1 MGTIDASKMT
11 KKVYDA
17 SGKLLS
23 SQEPREDAKVG
34 EAVNFHW
41 YKKDADGKYSAD
53 IAQQIASTIKFMTR
67 HQGTRIE
74 QLTAS
79 TRLYGNSSAFN
90 LIGTGFT
97 RANSVNSNP
106 QSQRISYNLCSSVGD
121 TLTAKIAKLKVLPT
135 FITNG
140 GDWEV
145 QQRAQDLSKF
155 VEGVFYETKMHEKG
169 TYAFRD
175 GYAWGNGIVFIDE
188 LRNKIYAERV
198 FPHELVVDLI
208 ETLSSDPTQ
217 MHRVKIVDRS
227 VLLGM
232 YPDCEEQIM
241 AASPA
246 NFDDI
251 GGLGTAADLVTFT
264 SSWHLSGNPDA
275 DEDATDGCYAVCVG
289 DQPLEVRPYLK
300 NYFPFVMT
308 TYCKRLLGFWGQGGC
323 ERLQNLQG
331 EINRLMILVQR
342 SMWMGGS
349 FKVLVKI
356 GSKVVSQHLN
366 NDVGSIIHW
375 AGDVPP
381 QYITPPMI
389 QQDIYPY
396 IDALITKGYNQ
407 EGVSMLDASSVKPL
421 GVDSGKALRTMV
433 DIADDRQEFLQQD
446 MENFYLECSRQMIE
460 KAKEI
465 AKRKKSYKVMFPSTN
480 FAQTIDWKD
489 VELDSDKYV
498 MKAFPASSLSDDFTG
513 RLQDVQ
519 ELMQA
524 GIISPRAGRKL
535 LRRPDLEMAD
545 ALSSAAE
552 DLLCQKIENCLKKE
566 EAAVAEPTMDLVL
579 GKQLCLEYINYA
591 QYHGCPE
598 ERVQLVRDFLNS
610 INDKLG
616 VNVPPP
622 LPRWAHPRRC
632 PRRLPYR
639 NLFQTFRRPLA
650 PD

>member
-1 MGTIDASKMT
+1 MSTIDASKMT
-11 KKVYDA
+11 KKVYDIN
-17 SGKLLS
+17 GKLIS
-23 SQEPREDAKVG
+23 SQDPKEDQAVG

-41 YKKDADGKYSAD
+41 WKKNEKGEYAEN
-53 IAQQIASTIKFMTR
+53 IATQIAGTIKFMQR
-67 HQGTRIE
+67 HQSSRIE

-106 QSQRISYNLCSSVGD
+106 QSQRISFNLCASVGD
-121 TLTAKIAKLKVLPT
+121 TLTAKIAKLKVLPH

-145 QQRAQDLSKF
+145 QQRAEDLNKF
-155 VEGVFYETKMHEKG
+155 AEGMIYETKLHEKA

-175 GYAWGNGIVFIDE
+175 GYVWGNGILYIGEV
-188 LRNKIYAERV
+188 RGKIFVERV
-198 FPHELVVDLI
+198 YPHELIVDLI
-208 ETLSSDPTQ
+208 ETLSGPPTQ
-217 MHRVKIVDRS
+217 MHRVKICDRS

-232 YPDCEEQIM
+232 FPDCKEQIM
-241 AASPA
+241 KALPA
-246 NFDDI
+246 NFEDI

-264 SSWHLSGNPDA
+264 ASWHLPSNPDA
-275 DEDATDGCYAVCVG
+275 DDEESDGCYAVCVG
-289 DQPLEVRPYLK
+289 DQTLDVQPYLK
-300 NYFPFVMT
+300 DYFPFPMT
-308 TYCKRLLGFWGQGGC
+308 SYNRRLLGFWGQGGC

-366 NDVGSIIHW
+366 NDVGTIIHY

-389 QQDIYPY
+389 QQDIYSY
-396 IDALITKGYNQ
+396 IDSLITKGYNQ
-407 EGVSMLDASSVKPL
+407 EGVSLLDASSVKPL
-421 GVDSGKALRTMV
+421 GVDSGKALRTMT
-433 DIADDRQEFLQQD
+433 DIADDRQEFIKQD
-446 MENFYLECSRQMIE
+446 MENFVIECVRQMIE
-460 KAKEI
+460 KAKDI
-465 AKRKKSYKVMFPSTN
+465 NKGKKPLKVMFPSAN
-480 FAQTIDWKD
+480 FCETINWKD
-489 VELDSDKYV
+489 VEIDSDKYV
-498 MKAFPASSLSDDFTG
+498 LKAFPMSSLADDLTG

-545 ALSSAAE
+545 SLASAAE
-552 DLLCQKIENCLKKE
+552 DLLCRKIENCLKKGE
-566 EAAVAEPTMDLVL
+566 KAAAEPTMDLTL

-591 QYHGCPE
+591 QFHGCPQDK
-598 ERVQLVRDFLNS
+598 VQLVDDFLNL
-610 INDKLG
+610 INDMLG
-616 VNVPPP
+616 VNAPQETQGTGQPQADPAAPPVSDLIPNVPQQQ
-622 LPRWAHPRRC
+622 A
-632 PRRLPYR
+632 
-639 NLFQTFRRPLA
+639 A
-650 PD
+650 